1 MFDTNVR
8 TTSESHTATS
18 CSPAN
23 LIALRDRKGRAWVIQ
38 KELIA
43 YIREEDVFNGARV
56 VLSNQKFFDVAM
68 HVDDLVVAL
77 GLPALPPV

>member
-8 TTSESHTATS
+8 STSESYAATA

-23 LIALRDRKGRAWVIQ
+23 LVTLLDRNKKVWVIQ

-43 YIREEDVFNGARV
+43 FIREEEVFKVARV
-56 VLSNQKFFDVAM
+56 VLSNDKWFDVALT
-68 HVDDLVVAL
+68 VEELATAL
-77 GLPALPPV
+77 GLPALPQT

>member
-8 TTSESHTATS
+8 STSESYTATA

-23 LIALRDRKGRAWVIQ
+23 LITLRDRKGKAWVIQ

-43 YIREEDVFNGARV
+43 FIRKEGVLKSARV
-56 VLSNQKFFDVAM
+56 VLSNDKWFDVDM
-68 HVDDLVVAL
+68 SVDELAAAL
-77 GLPALPPV
+77 GLPALPSA

>member
-8 TTSESHTATS
+8 STSESYAATA

-23 LIALRDRKGRAWVIQ
+23 LIALRDRKGKAWVIQ

-43 YIREEDVFNGARV
+43 FIREEDIFKGARV
-56 VLSNQKFFDVAM
+56 VLSNDKWFDVAM
-68 HVDDLVVAL
+68 PVDELATAL
-77 GLPALPPV
+77 GLPALPSA